1 VSGPAGHKVLCVG
14 RIYCDLVFSGL
25 DKIPSAGEEVY
36 AENIG
41 IHAGGGAYITAAYL
55 AAAGRATGLCAVY
68 PAGPFGAAIK
78 AEIAGAG
85 IELTHCTNAA
95 PGSDPQLTV
104 AISLPADRA
113 FLTKR
118 SGPAI
123 PDSIAAAM
131 ADPTLK
137 HLHIAELA
145 TLAEHPDL
153 AAMAHR
159 HGLSVSLDC
168 SWDERI
174 LRTVEIGRIL
184 RDVDLFLPNEAELMT
199 LFALAGAPQD
209 HRARIT
215 DTVPLVALKRG
226 ARGSCLL
233 SRDSCI
239 DAPALAS
246 EVSDTTGAGDAF
258 NAGFIA
264 AWLQGQDGAS
274 CLRQGNAF
282 GAIATRQPGGASG
295 AADIAQRNR
304 DRKSKAHT

>member
-1 VSGPAGHKVLCVG
+1 
-14 RIYCDLVFSGL
+14 VFSGL
-25 DKIPSAGEEVY
+25 DNIPAPGEEVY
-36 AENIG
+36 ADNIG
-41 IHAGGGAYITAAYL
+41 LHAGGGAYITAAYL
-55 AAAGRATGLCAVY
+55 AAAGCTTGLCAVF
-68 PAGPFGAAIK
+68 PAGPFGAQIRP
-78 AEIAGAG
+78 EIARAG
-85 IELTHCTNAA
+85 LGLSHCTSAA
-95 PGSDPQLTV
+95 PGSDPQVTV
-104 AISLPADRA
+104 AISLPSDRA

-123 PDSIAAAM
+123 PDTIAAAM

-159 HGLSVSLDC
+159 RGLSVSLDC
-168 SWDERI
+168 SWDERV
-174 LRTVEIGRIL
+174 LRTVQIETIL
-184 RDVDLFLPNEAELMT
+184 GDVDLFLPNENELMT
-199 LFALAGAPQD
+199 LFGLAGAPQD
-209 HRARIT
+209 HRARIC
-215 DTVPLVALKRG
+215 DVVPLVAVKRG

-233 SRDSCI
+233 SRDGCI

-264 AWLQGQDGAS
+264 AWLQGLGGAD

-282 GAIATRQPGGASG
+282 GAIATRQAGGASG
-295 AADIAQRNR
+295 AADVARHENGGRRLRSGNR
-304 DRKSKAHT
+304 AP